1 LNWEEGS
8 HIDYRRLFA
17 EQSLLCPTDANR
29 YSDLLKGEKKV
40 KSKLIAL
47 GMVLAILMTACAPA
61 APVVQTVVVTQPAA
75 VQTVVVTQAPAV
87 QTVVVTQPPV
97 VQTVV
102 VTQPPATA
110 PVEISWMV
118 FETPALTASFWDN
131 VIANGVKDSGVPG
144 LTVKK
149 LVTPGPDRTAY
160 AKQLIAAGTEPDIM
174 QSISTQDFVDSG
186 LLQPWDEQW
195 VKDHFILPMAT
206 SINGKI
212 WQAPTN
218 SQIIPFVF
226 YNKDLFK
233 QAGVDV
239 PKTWADFQNVVTK
252 LKAAGIKPIQ
262 IVGAGDGGWASAFTL
277 EGIISAD
284 VLGTTP
290 DWAQKRKA
298 GTVKFTDADMT
309 AAFAKYKWLVDNG
322 AFDKADLGVGF
333 ADANTAFGSGKAAMY
348 FMGSWFLQYDA
359 VKNAKFEPGVFLF
372 PRDDGKQIVPFSV
385 GGGIHIS
392 SKSAHPAETMAF
404 AEAVALSPS
413 FMKTLIETD
422 GAISMVKG
430 MTVEKY
436 GATVTNVYKEAMNF
450 VGQDSMTNVDAFDW
464 VNNDFALAAGMQGEI
479 NKSAQAI
486 VTGTDVKSELTRL
499 DKAWDLAS
507 QK

>member
-1 LNWEEGS
+1 MKQK
-8 HIDYRRLFA
+8 IFALFLVCA
-17 EQSLLCPTDANR
+17 VMLS
-29 YSDLLKGEKKV
+29 
-40 KSKLIAL
+40 
-47 GMVLAILMTACAPA
+47 ACAAPA
-61 APVVQTVVVTQPAA
+61 A
-75 VQTVVVTQAPAV
+75 APAV

-97 VQTVV
+97 KETVIV
-102 VTQPPATA
+102 KETVPASTTA

-118 FETPALTASFWDN
+118 FETPALTASFWDG
-131 VIANGVKDSGVPG
+131 VIQEGIKNSGVPG

-149 LVTPGPDRTAY
+149 LVSPGPDRTAY

-186 LLQPWDEQW
+186 LLQPWDQKWCE
-195 VKDHFILPMAT
+195 DNFILPMAT

-218 SQIIPFVF
+218 SQVIPFVF
-226 YNKDLFK
+226 YNKDIFNK
-233 QAGVDV
+233 VGVSV
-239 PKTWADFQNVVTK
+239 PKTWAEFQDVVKK
-252 LKAAGIKPIQ
+252 LNAAGIKPIQ
-262 IVGAGDGGWASAFTL
+262 MVGAADAGWAAAFTL

-290 DWAQKRKA
+290 DWAEQRNA
-298 GTVKFTDADMT
+298 GTAKFTDANME
-309 AAFAKYKWLVDNG
+309 AAFNKYKWLVDNG

-333 ADANTAFGSGKAAMY
+333 ADANSAFGDGKAAMY

-359 VKNAKFEPGVFLF
+359 IKNAKFEPGVFLF

-385 GGGIHIS
+385 GGGIHLS
-392 SKSAHPAETMAF
+392 SKSPHLAEAEAF
-404 AEAVALSPS
+404 AKAVALSPS

-436 GATVTNVYKEAMNF
+436 GATVTNVYKEAMNY
-450 VGQDSMTNVDAFDW
+450 VGKEGLTNVDAFDW
-464 VNNDFALAAGMQGEI
+464 VNNDFALAPGMQAEI
-479 NKSAQAI
+479 NKTAQAI
-486 VTGTDVKSELTRL
+486 VNGTDVKSELARL

-507 QK
+507 Q

>member
-1 LNWEEGS
+1 MKPK
-8 HIDYRRLFA
+8 LFA
-17 EQSLLCPTDANR
+17 LSL
-29 YSDLLKGEKKV
+29 
-40 KSKLIAL
+40 
-47 GMVLAILMTACAPA
+47 VLAVLVAACAPA
-61 APVVQTVVVTQPAA
+61 TPA
-75 VQTVVVTQAPAV
+75 T
-87 QTVVVTQPPV
+87 PV

-102 VTQPPATA
+102 VTQPPAVQTVIVTQPPVVQTALVTQPPVKETVIVKETVAA

-118 FETPALTASFWDN
+118 FETPALTASFWDT

-186 LLQPWDEQW
+186 LLQPWDQKW
-195 VKDHFILPMAT
+195 VEDHFILPMAT

-233 QAGVDV
+233 QAGIDV
-239 PKTWADFQNVVTK
+239 PKTWADFQNVVLK

-262 IVGAGDGGWASAFTL
+262 IVGAGDGSWASGFTL

-298 GTVKFTDADMT
+298 GTVKFTDADMA

-333 ADANTAFGSGKAAMY
+333 ADANSAFGAGKAAMY

-385 GGGIHIS
+385 GGGIHLS
-392 SKSAHPAETMAF
+392 SKSAHPAEAMAF

-450 VGQDSMTNVDAFDW
+450 VGQDGLTNVDAFDW
-464 VNNDFALAAGMQGEI
+464 VNNDYALAAGMQGEI

-486 VTGTDVKSELTRL
+486 VTGTDVKSELARL